1 MCKHI
6 TYLFILLC
14 VPESTWALAPLCAFP
29 CSHPAFLTYIT
40 VRWLMSSYRASETI
54 SCTER
59 QITSTKTGT
68 ASTPTI
74 YHFCKWC
81 ETAILSKMGHFY
93 DTLSSKI
100 CRLSALLH
108 LQTLSYFI
116 KAFLQ
121 TFLASKCFKSCD
133 KRNSY
138 HTSHPQA
145 TYKSNSRVALEHL
158 LSEPVR
164 LRYSLCGFTGCGA
177 ETLQVRLRV
186 QRRLVEIKTSPTWGA
201 NS

>member
-1 MCKHI
+1 M
-6 TYLFILLC
+6 
-14 VPESTWALAPLCAFP
+14 STWALAALCAVP
-29 CSHPAFLTYIT
+29 CSYPAFLTYIT
-40 VRWLMSSYRASETI
+40 VHWLMSSYRAPETI
-54 SCTER
+54 SCSEH

-68 ASTPTI
+68 ASTPTMGEI

-81 ETAILSKMGHFY
+81 KRAILSKTGHFY

-116 KAFLQ
+116 HAFLQ

-138 HTSHPQA
+138 HTSHPRA

-158 LSEPVR
+158 LSGPVR

-186 QRRLVEIKTSPTWGA
+186 ERRLVEIKTSPTWGA